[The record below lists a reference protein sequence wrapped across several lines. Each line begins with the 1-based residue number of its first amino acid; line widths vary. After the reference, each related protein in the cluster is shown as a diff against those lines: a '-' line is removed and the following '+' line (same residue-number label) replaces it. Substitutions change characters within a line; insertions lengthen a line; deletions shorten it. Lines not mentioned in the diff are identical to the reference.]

1 VNAEYFREC
10 RRLRGYYAD
19 GADALRFEKI
29 FQLSAAGVGEIGLA
43 PLTGGASVAAG
54 AAVAA
59 A

>member
-1 VNAEYFREC
+1 
-10 RRLRGYYAD
+10 LRGYYAD